1 MFPGGSLKP
10 GEEAPVLVR
19 FGRSLTASRKVLG
32 APNERG
38 SRAGQA
44 GAAGG

>member
-1 MFPGGSLKP
+1 MKT
-10 GEEAPVLVR
+10 GEEGSALVR
-19 FGRSLTASRKVLG
+19 FGRSLTASRKVLE